1 MCVNKD
7 ALTDRRPGDG
17 DAGSF
22 TKFRDEPDGS
32 VASGGPE
39 VTRKTVAL
47 ISGGLDSVLAARVV
61 MDQGFEVVGLYF
73 SSAVS
78 KSFGKEEATPAASV
92 AKSIGIELRVIDMGQ
107 EYIDL
112 IRNPKHGYGRNVNP
126 CIDCKIFMLSK
137 AKAVMAELSA
147 PFIITGEVLG
157 QRPMSQ
163 RRDTLRVIE
172 RDSGLSGYILRPL
185 SAKHLPP
192 TRAEEEGIIDRE
204 RLLDISGRSRTVQM
218 QLADRYGITGFSA
231 PAGGCLLTDEHFA
244 ERLRDLFSHSSLVT
258 PTDIR
263 LITVGRH
270 YRLSSGAKVVLGRDK
285 QENTLI
291 LSLSGPG
298 YHLFTPSGFP
308 GPVALLAGDATEE
321 AKQAVGRLILKY
333 SKSPA
338 GLQRAIRCGKDVFIP
353 SSAERAEEELLT
365 KVGSGPS

>member
-1 MCVNKD
+1 M
-7 ALTDRRPGDG
+7 A
-17 DAGSF
+17 
-22 TKFRDEPDGS
+22 
-32 VASGGPE
+32 
-39 VTRKTVAL
+39 RKAVAL
-47 ISGGLDSVLAARVV
+47 ISGGLDSVLAARIV

-73 SSAVS
+73 SSAFS

-92 AKSIGIELRVIDMGQ
+92 ARSIGIELRVIDMGQ

-112 IRNPKHGYGRNVNP
+112 IRNPKHGYGKNVNP

-137 AKAVMAELSA
+137 ATAVMAELGA

-172 RDSGLSGYILRPL
+172 RDSGLTGRILRPL

-192 TRAEEEGIIDRE
+192 TRAEEEGIIDRQQ
-204 RLLDISGRSRTVQM
+204 LLDISGRSRTVQM
-218 QLADRYGITGFSA
+218 QLADRYSITGFSA

-244 ERLRDLFSHSSLVT
+244 ERLRDLFSHAPLVT

-270 YRLSSGAKVVLGRDK
+270 YRLASGAKVVLGRDK
-285 QENTLI
+285 KENTLI
-291 LSLSGPG
+291 ISLSGPG

-308 GPVALLAGDATEE
+308 GPVAMLAGDLAEE
-321 AKQAVGRLILKY
+321 ARQTVGRLILKY

-338 GLQRAIRCGKDVFIP
+338 ELQRAIRCGKDVFIP
-353 SSAERAEEELLT
+353 SPAQRDELLT
-365 KVGSGPS
+365 RVGSGPS